1 MPHNNNDTTYGYKL
15 LDLFISLMV
24 NGNKQFL
31 SDLAAKYNC
40 SKTTILNLIKNI
52 EEVIGSNLET
62 GIEKRKRWYRIA
74 SYNSR
79 QTFAL
84 DFEELRFLNI
94 YKDLAHKIL
103 PTEAAKRIGS
113 TIMNL
118 SCLLSDRDYP
128 ERHNAQQQQ
137 VWFSTKGYIDYS
149 MHQKEIN
156 TFLSAITNKKFC
168 YVTYTPLRS
177 ATPKEY
183 FYAPE
188 RIVFSNNAYYVL
200 GHKVSRNNNQEIR
213 PTNLAVHRIKEVTPT
228 NQTFS
233 YEVKENNLG
242 YFGLKWH
249 EPKEFSIFFTP
260 KVAPYIKERTW
271 SSYEYIEEDDE
282 GNVVLTI
289 ASTSELEL
297 EAWIRSFGSDAELIS
312 TRRHKEHNVH

>member
-1 MPHNNNDTTYGYKL
+1 MPLKKSNDTYGYKL
-15 LDLFISLMV
+15 LSLFISLMV
-24 NGNKQFL
+24 NGNKQYL
-31 SDLAAKYNC
+31 SDLATKYNC
-40 SKTTILNLIKNI
+40 SKATILNLIEDI
-52 EEVIGSNLET
+52 EEVIGNNLET

-94 YKDLAHKIL
+94 YKDLAHKML
-103 PTEAAKRIGS
+103 PAEAAKRIDS

-149 MHQKEIN
+149 MHQNEIN
-156 TFLSAITNKKFC
+156 TLLTAIANKKYC

-177 ATPKEY
+177 TAPKEY

-200 GHKVSRNNNQEIR
+200 GHKVSRNDNQIIR

-233 YEVKENNLG
+233 FEVNEYDLG
-242 YFGLKWH
+242 YFGLNWH
-249 EPKEFSIFFTP
+249 EPKQFEIMFSAR
-260 KVAPYIKERTW
+260 VAPYIKERIW
-271 SSYEYIEEDDE
+271 SSEQKITENDD
-282 GNVVLTI
+282 GSTVLRIT
-289 ASTSELEL
+289 STSELEL
-297 EAWIRSFGSDAELIS
+297 EAWVKSFGSDALIISS
-312 TRRHKEHNVH
+312 TN